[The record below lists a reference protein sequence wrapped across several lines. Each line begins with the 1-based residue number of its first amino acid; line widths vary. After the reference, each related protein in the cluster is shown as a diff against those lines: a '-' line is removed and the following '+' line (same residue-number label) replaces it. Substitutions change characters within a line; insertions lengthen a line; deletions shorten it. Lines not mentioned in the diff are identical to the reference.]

1 MCDIGFLYGIFS
13 DTEKFLQVLDSLAVI
28 TFFCAE
34 NSDEVEKIM
43 QIIWG
48 NIYQES
54 GSNVCISIP
63 VTWAALFIAFMCAF
77 PS

>member
-1 MCDIGFLYGIFS
+1 M
-13 DTEKFLQVLDSLAVI
+13 EKFLQVLDSLAVI

-43 QIIWG
+43 QIIWDNIHQG
-48 NIYQES
+48 N
-54 GSNVCISIP
+54 GPTVCISTP
-63 VTWAALFIAFMCAF
+63 MTWTALFIAFICTD